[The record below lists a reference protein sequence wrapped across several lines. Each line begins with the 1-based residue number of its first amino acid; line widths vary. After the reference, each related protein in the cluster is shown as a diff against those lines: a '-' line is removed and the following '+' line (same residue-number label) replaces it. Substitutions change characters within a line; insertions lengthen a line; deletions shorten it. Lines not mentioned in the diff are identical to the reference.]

1 MTNDI
6 DYGNLTKRIVF
17 TENDHRH
24 AQLVLKLKY
33 LRITQSSFFRHIITG
48 LINDDPRILEYTNE
62 ISFKSKA
69 RKTKSKKLAEEGKQ
83 KLKDFALSEG
93 EVENIFDVLEQEFPD
108 LWKMKMAY
116 WHALD
121 YACKKKFPVCRKNV
135 GFG

>member
-1 MTNDI
+1 MTTDI

-24 AQLVLKLKY
+24 AQLVLILKY
-33 LRITQSSFFRHIITG
+33 LRITQSGFFRHIITG

-108 LWKMKMAY
+108 L
-116 WHALD
+116 
-121 YACKKKFPVCRKNV
+121 
-135 GFG
+135 

>member
-1 MTNDI
+1 MTTDI

-33 LRITQSSFFRHIITG
+33 LRITQSGFFRHIITG
-48 LINDDPRILEYTNE
+48 LINDDTRILEYTNE

-108 LWKMKMAY
+108 L
-116 WHALD
+116 
-121 YACKKKFPVCRKNV
+121 
-135 GFG
+135 